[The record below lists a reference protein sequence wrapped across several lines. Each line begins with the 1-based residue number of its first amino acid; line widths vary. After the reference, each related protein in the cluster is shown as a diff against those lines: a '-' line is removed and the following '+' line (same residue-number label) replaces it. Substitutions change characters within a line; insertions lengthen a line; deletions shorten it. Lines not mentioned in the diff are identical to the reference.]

1 MSHRLTPAQLDEILA
16 LQLTIAWAGEAAGAP
31 PRLGWWKSDLVD
43 REGGGDLFARLLPKT
58 AAWTSLALVRDA
70 ARIVDE
76 AARSTLAG
84 GDAVWSVFHL
94 GFAVDEQ
101 LADRLA
107 HHRQQGRPPAEVLG
121 PKFLAGQ
128 PWSKAGFESML
139 ESLGKPGVEVTPA
152 GRKVDARAA
161 SPVEAVALL
170 AAALL
175 PLPARY
181 PLPFAEVSA

>member
-1 MSHRLTPAQLDEILA
+1 MSPRLTPAQLDEILA
-16 LQLTIAWAGEAAGAP
+16 LQLTIAWAGEAAGTP
-31 PRLGWWKSDLVD
+31 PRLGWWNSDLVD

-70 ARIVDE
+70 ARLVDK

-84 GDAVWSVFHL
+84 GDTVWSVFHL
-94 GFAVDEQ
+94 GFSVDEQ

-107 HHRQQGRPPAEVLG
+107 RHRQEGHPPGDVLG
-121 PKFLAGQ
+121 PKFLVGQ
-128 PWSKAGFESML
+128 PWSKATFETML
-139 ESLGKPGVEVTPA
+139 ATLGKPDVQVTPA

-170 AAALL
+170 AAASDTS
-175 PLPARY
+175 PA
-181 PLPFAEVSA
+181 